1 MGIYLGTCSAIMAFD
16 AAFRTN
22 VEKYRLPHQH
32 HPEQNP
38 YFSLTVIENHAR
50 ILSPSLRFI
59 QG

>member
-38 YFSLTVIENHAR
+38 YFSLTVIENHGR
-50 ILSPSLRFI
+50 ILSP
-59 QG
+59 